1 MKTALD
7 RANRQNWSLSERLE
21 KVKSDNERLK
31 GVETDYN
38 RLRKFLRSE
47 KVEGIISSVK
57 EQEALEKKLVKK

>member
-1 MKTALD
+1 LKTALD